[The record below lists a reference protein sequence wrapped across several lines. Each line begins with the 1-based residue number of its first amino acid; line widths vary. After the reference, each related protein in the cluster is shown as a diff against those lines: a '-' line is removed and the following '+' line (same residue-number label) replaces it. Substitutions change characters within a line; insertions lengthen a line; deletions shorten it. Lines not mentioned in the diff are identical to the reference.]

1 MKKFYA
7 KKDGDFFI
15 FEGEELNHFN
25 VLRCCVGEEILCLGL
40 DGNDYFCKVTEVS
53 KKRAVAQMVTMQKN
67 TKNPSVEITVF
78 QGMVKGEKID
88 LIVQKLTE
96 LGISYLYTFESDYT
110 IAKCNNNKIERLNR
124 ISQEACKQCGRS
136 KPLIIDDGI
145 SFNDMINML
154 PQYDIVLFAN
164 EKNTNRELVNIAKDK
179 KIALIIGSEGG
190 FSDEEVNKLLSV
202 GVKCFGLGNRILRA
216 ETACIAMASIVGHM
230 VEV

>member
-15 FEGEELNHFN
+15 FEGEEFNHFN
-25 VLRCCVGEEILCLGL
+25 VLRCDVGEEVLCLGT
-40 DGNDYFCKVTEVS
+40 DGNDYLCRVKEVF
-53 KKRAVAQMVTMQKN
+53 KKYAVAEIISFEKN
-67 TKNPSVEITVF
+67 TKNPKTNITVF

-96 LGISYLYTFESDYT
+96 LGVSNLYTFESDYT
-110 IAKCNNNKIERLNR
+110 IAKGNNNKLERLNR

-136 KPLIIDDGI
+136 KPLSIYDGI
-145 SFNDMINML
+145 SFNDMLKML
-154 PQYDIVLFAN
+154 PEYDVVLFAN

-216 ETACIAMASIVGHM
+216 ETACIAMASIVGYM
-230 VEV
+230 VGV